1 MTRPLAGFLAA
12 VTLAAASLAQPSSH
26 SPLAPPANGPRRAD
40 PTWIALVDATVHPRP
55 GETLEHATVILKDGR
70 ITAVLPADGVRPA
83 RLPLGPRVVDCKN
96 LHLYAAFIEGY
107 AEIDAPAP
115 KNAGTHW
122 SQNVLP
128 QRSPLDGI
136 ENLVKAAEPLRK
148 AGFGAA
154 AIAPKGGV
162 FRGTAAVVSL
172 AKPSEDPS
180 ADKPPVYLDLA
191 YHSLAFE
198 TRSEGYPDSQMGAIA
213 LMRQTLLDAD
223 WQTNARSSGAFTEP
237 PNALDALAMSPKD
250 PRAKPAASLPLLFDC
265 TDELE
270 VLRAAKVATEFSRP
284 YLILGSGSEYKRL
297 AAITPLSPSI
307 FVPVNF
313 PKPPDASSVGKA
325 EALDLRELMAWEQAP
340 TNARR
345 LGAAGVT
352 FAFTSHRLKDKDD
365 LLKNVRSA
373 VKHGLAP
380 DAALAAL
387 TTTPAKILGVAHEL
401 GTIEAGK
408 RANLLLTDGPVF
420 ASTNKKDAKLLALFI
435 DGTHHE
441 LAALPPPDLE
451 GTWEVTIA
459 HAPPAKRTLVFDA
472 ENALTV
478 TRDGTSVKGEKVD
491 ILGSRLAFTFD
502 HEKLQDGTG
511 IYTISA
517 LIELDDQGRPNR
529 LEGQG
534 LRHTGEAFDF
544 SASRLPPLAITG
556 EWRVVEFDSKPT
568 DKKDPKAPV
577 IAISRDRVEVTTEGK
592 SAKAKDVSVSDT
604 AASYTY
610 TAGDSTFKDTL
621 TLEGE
626 RLVGTSTL
634 PDTTVHKLVCAR
646 TEPKGDDEDDDAD
659 ITSIPESLGLPFG
672 PYAFAEPPAQ
682 KTLLLTNATVWTQS
696 PDATLVNA
704 SILVRGGVIE
714 GVFKPGASLPS
725 GLETLDCTGKHITP
739 GIIDCHSHTGISKGT
754 NEAGQAV
761 SSEVRVQDVTDPDD
775 IDWYRQ
781 LAGGVTC
788 VNNLH
793 GSANAIGGQSQTNK
807 LRWGCVH
814 PDAMHFEGAMPGIKF
829 ALGENPRQ
837 ANRDRPTSRYPQT
850 RMGVEMLIRDR
861 FAAAKEYTASMAKG
875 PVRRDLE
882 LEPLAEILAGTRLLH
897 CHSYRQDEIVMLAN
911 VAKEHNFRIGTYQHI
926 LEGYKVADYVRDYSG
941 GGSAFA
947 DWWAYKVEVQDAIP
961 QGPPLMHEVGAVVS
975 YNSDSDELARRLNVD
990 AAKAVKYGGL
1000 TEVEALSF
1008 VTLNPAK
1015 QLRVDQFVGSLEPG
1029 KHADLVIWSGHP
1041 LSAFS
1046 KAEATYIDGRCYFSL
1061 AQDKL
1066 HRERHASD
1074 RQRILQKLL
1083 KSAKKRKDDKK
1094 PASDKAGPEKAGDE
1108 KPTDNSEEN
1117 ALLRRWYIDEYN
1129 KGRDPTRHVQGRCG
1143 CGMLHRAE

>member
-1 MTRPLAGFLAA
+1 MIRPLAGLLSA
-12 VTLAAASLAQPSSH
+12 VTLAAFALAQPSSH

-40 PTWIALVDATVHPRP
+40 PTWIALVDAAVHPRP
-55 GETLEHATVILKDGR
+55 GETLEHATVILRDGR
-70 ITAVLPADGVRPA
+70 ITAVLPAEGDRPA

-96 LHLYAAFIEGY
+96 LHVYAAFVEGY
-107 AEIDAPAP
+107 AEIDAPAA

-122 SQNVLP
+122 SPNVVP
-128 QRSPLDGI
+128 QRSALDGI
-136 ENLVKAAEPLRK
+136 ENLARVAEPLRK
-148 AGFGAA
+148 VGFGAA
-154 AIAPKGGV
+154 AIAPRGGV
-162 FRGTAAVVSL
+162 FRGTSAVVSL
-172 AKPSEDPS
+172 ARPSEDPS
-180 ADKPPVYLDLA
+180 ADKPPVYLTHA
-191 YHSLAFE
+191 YHALAFE

-223 WQTNARSSGAFTEP
+223 SQHKERASGAFTEAR
-237 PNALDALAMSPKD
+237 NALDALAPQ
-250 PRAKPAASLPLLFDC
+250 PGAPVPLLIDC

-270 VLRAAKVATEFSRP
+270 VLRAAKVAMEFSRP
-284 YLILGSGSEYKRL
+284 YLILGSGSEYRRL
-297 AAITPLSPSI
+297 AAIAPLAPAV

-345 LGAAGVT
+345 LSAAGVT

-365 LLKNVRSA
+365 LLKNIRAA

-387 TTTPAKILGVAHEL
+387 TTTPAKILGLEREL

-408 RANLLLTDGPVF
+408 RANLLLTDAPLF
-420 ASTNKKDAKLLALFI
+420 SNPKKKDAKLLALFI

-441 LAALPPPDLE
+441 LAPFPAPELE
-451 GTWEVTIA
+451 GTWELTIA
-459 HAPPAKRTLVFDA
+459 NAPAAKRTLVFDG
-472 ENALTV
+472 ENALTI
-478 TRDGTSVKGEKVD
+478 TRDDKSVKGEKVE
-491 ILGSRLAFTFD
+491 IQASRLAFTFD
-502 HEKLQDGTG
+502 HEKLQEGTG
-511 IYTISA
+511 VYTISA
-517 LIELDDQGRPNR
+517 VIERDERGNPIGL
-529 LEGQG
+529 LGQG

-544 SASRLPPLAITG
+544 SAVRLPPLAIVG
-556 EWRVVEFDSKPT
+556 VWRVVEPDAKPA
-568 DKKDPKAPV
+568 DKNDPKARV
-577 IAISRDRVEVTTEGK
+577 VTIARDSVEVAAEGK
-592 SAKAKDVSVSDT
+592 PAKAKDVAVSDAGAT
-604 AASYTY
+604 YTY
-610 TAGDSTFKDTL
+610 AAGEITIKESVK
-621 TLEGE
+621 LEGD
-626 RLVGTSTL
+626 RLAGASTL
-634 PDTTVHKLVCAR
+634 PDGTVRTFVCAR
-646 TEPKGDDEDDDAD
+646 KDSKDDDEDDDAD
-659 ITSIPESLGLPFG
+659 IKSIPESLGLPFG
-672 PYAFAEPPAQ
+672 PYALAEPPPQRA
-682 KTLLLTNATVWTQS
+682 LLLTNATVWTQG
-696 PDATLVNA
+696 PDATLVGA
-704 SILVRGGVIE
+704 SVLVRNGVIE
-714 GVFKPGASLPS
+714 GVFKSGVSLPT
-725 GLETLDCTGKHITP
+725 GVETIDCAGKHITP
-739 GIIDCHSHTGISKGT
+739 GIIDCHSHTGLSKGT

-837 ANRDRPTSRYPQT
+837 ANRDRPSSRYPQT

-861 FAAAKEYTASMAKG
+861 FTAAKEYAQSMAKG
-875 PVRRDLE
+875 TARRDLE

-911 VAKEHNFRIGTYQHI
+911 VAKEYGFKIGTYQHI

-975 YNSDSDELARRLNVD
+975 YNSDSDELARRLNVE

-1000 TEVEALSF
+1000 SETEALSF

-1015 QLRVDQFVGSLEPG
+1015 QLRVERFVGSLEPG

-1083 KSAKKRKDDKK
+1083 KSAKKKKDDKK
-1094 PASDKAGPEKAGDE
+1094 PAPDKGGPEKSGDE
-1108 KPTDNSEEN
+1108 KPTLESPAGDSEEN
-1117 ALLRRWYIDEYN
+1117 ALLRRWYLDEYN
-1129 KGRDPTRHVQGRCG
+1129 KGRDPTRHIQGRCG